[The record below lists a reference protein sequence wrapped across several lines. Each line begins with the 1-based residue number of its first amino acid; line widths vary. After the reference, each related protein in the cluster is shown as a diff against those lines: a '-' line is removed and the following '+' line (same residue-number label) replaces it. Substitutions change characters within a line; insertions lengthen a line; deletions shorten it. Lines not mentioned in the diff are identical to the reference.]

1 MKRLALILLSLL
13 MVSGCTSESSQPAA
27 KPEAP
32 ELLTGRSAFQKLYV
46 TARGWAPD
54 ARPYQLQSGV
64 VGDNKGQEGKAVVWS
79 ASFAST
85 ALHTSKPY
93 TWSGIDAPDAPSRG
107 VTPGTQDAGF
117 TPTNTF
123 DMQFLKIDSDKAFE
137 VAQKHGGEEVLQKK
151 PNAPVLYRLDWNQS
165 GNNLIW
171 HVMYGGTGSDA
182 ILTNDVDATTGEFL
196 RKEK

>member
-1 MKRLALILLSLL
+1 MKRLVLLLLSLA
-13 MVSGCTSESSQPAA
+13 MVSGCTSQPSQPAA

-32 ELLTGRSAFQKLYV
+32 EVLTGRSAFQKLYV
-46 TARGWAPD
+46 SARGWAGD
-54 ARPYQLQSGV
+54 VRPYQLQSGV
-64 VGDNKGQEGKAVVWS
+64 VGDNTGHDGKAVVWS
-79 ASFAST
+79 ASFASA

-107 VTPGTQDAGF
+107 VSPGTQDTSF

-137 VAQKHGGEEVLQKK
+137 VAQKHGGQEILQKK
-151 PNAPVLYRLDWNQS
+151 PNAPVLYRLDWNSS
-165 GNNLIW
+165 GNKLIW
-171 HVMYGGTGSDA
+171 HVMYGGTGADA
-182 ILTNDVDATTGEFL
+182 ALTADVDATTGEFL

>member
-1 MKRLALILLSLL
+1 MKRIALIFLSLA
-13 MVSGCTSESSQPAA
+13 VISGCTSPSPQQATKAEPA
-27 KPEAP
+27 

-54 ARPYQLQSGV
+54 VRPYQLQSGV
-64 VGDNKGQEGKAVVWS
+64 VGDNKGNDGKAVVWS
-79 ASFAST
+79 AAFAS
-85 ALHTSKPY
+85 AAIHTSKPY

-107 VTPGTQDAGF
+107 VTQGTQDTSF

-137 VAQKHGGEEVLQKK
+137 ISQKHGGEEILQKK
-151 PNAPVLYRLDWNQS
+151 PDAPVLYRLDWNRS
-165 GNNLIW
+165 GNNLVW
-171 HVMYGGTGSDA
+171 HVMYGGTGADA
-182 ILTNDVDATTGEFL
+182 KLTNDIDATSGEFL

>member
-1 MKRLALILLSLL
+1 MKRLALILLSLV

-27 KPEAP
+27 KPEP
-32 ELLTGRSAFQKLYV
+32 PQVLTGRSAIQKLYV
-46 TARGWAPD
+46 AARGWAAD

-64 VGDNKGQEGKAVVWS
+64 VGDINGHDGKAAVWS
-79 ASFAST
+79 ASFVSASI
-85 ALHTSKPY
+85 HTSKPY
-93 TWSGIDAPDAPSRG
+93 TWTGIDAPDAPSRG
-107 VTPGTQDAGF
+107 VTPGTQDTSF
-117 TPTNTF
+117 VPTNSF

-137 VAQKHGGEEVLQKK
+137 IAQKHGGEEILQKK

-171 HVMYGGTGSDA
+171 HVIYGGTGSDA